1 MATSTRRT
9 NGGAA
14 PASIE
19 NYERERVFGLFRQ
32 FGYLEAELN
41 PLGLLPPQP
50 HPDLRF
56 DNDNDNEWAREARR
70 IYCGSVG
77 VEFMHIADPERRRWI
92 QNRIEAEPAAVDVD
106 INHARALDL
115 LVRADLFEQTLQQ
128 RYLGNKRFSLEG
140 NTSLLPAVDQVL
152 DVAGEHGAVELVMGM
167 SHRGRL
173 NVIIH
178 IARRPAEQVFAE
190 FEDVDPRS
198 VLGSGDVKYH
208 MGATG
213 EYVTRSG
220 KKIHIH
226 LVSNPSHL
234 EAVNPVT
241 VGRTRAKQDRAG
253 EGGTAKYLPL
263 LVHGDAAFAGQGI
276 TAETLN
282 YADLAGYSVGGTV
295 HVIVNNLIGFTTNAR
310 EEHSSRFSAQ
320 LARRQAIPIF
330 HVNGED
336 VDAVMRIARLAA
348 EYRYQFSTDVVVD
361 LIGYRRHGH
370 SEVDDPTVT
379 QPLMYKAIKQHPPL
393 YRIYGKQIGLDDD
406 NIAQRAATVKSEY
419 EAAQKSATEVTKKP
433 LMRDLPNYWSN
444 YFGGRYKPEY
454 EQLTGLAREELL
466 ELTTRLTTYPEGF
479 HIHPKVKKLLEQRQ
493 EMGTGKKPVDYGMAE
508 ALAFASLVKRG
519 IPVRLSGQDSR
530 RATFNQR
537 HSVLLDIEDETEY
550 MPLGHI
556 APTQAACEI
565 YNSALSEAG
574 VMGFEY
580 GYSRDY
586 PEALVLWEAQFG
598 DFANVAQAVI
608 DQFVCAAEDKWLLLS
623 GLVLLLP
630 HGYEG
635 QGPEHSSA
643 RIERF
648 LQLAARDNIQICQ
661 PSNAGQYFHL
671 LRRQALRKWRKPLI
685 VFTPKSMLRH
695 PDALSPLEDLTH
707 QKFLPVIPDT
717 ETQDAQRILLC
728 TGKIG
733 HELRA
738 ERQKRKDKDNDKAL
752 RTAIVFLEQ
761 MYPFP
766 EEELAAE
773 LERHGTARDIVW
785 VQEEPANMGAL
796 SYMLPR
802 LRHIVSDRPVH
813 SVKRSGSAS
822 PATGSAKAHE
832 VEQKTLLALAF
843 ATQD

>member
-1 MATSTRRT
+1 MATSTRNT
-9 NGGAA
+9 GGSTT
-14 PASIE
+14 PAINSD
-19 NYERERVFGLFRQ
+19 YERERVFGLFRQ

-50 HPDLRF
+50 HPDLEI
-56 DNDNDNEWAREARR
+56 DNEWAREARR

-92 QNRIEAEPAAVDVD
+92 QERIEAEPAAVDQE
-106 INHARALDL
+106 RAMDL
-115 LVRADLFEQTLQQ
+115 LLRADLFEQTLQQ

-173 NVIIH
+173 NVVIH
-178 IARRPAEQVFAE
+178 VANRPPEEVFAE

-213 EYVTRSG
+213 EFVTRNG

-226 LVSNPSHL
+226 LASNPSHL
-234 EAVNPVT
+234 EAVDPVT
-241 VGRTRAKQDRAG
+241 IGRTRAKQDRAG
-253 EGGTAKYLPL
+253 EGGEAKYLPL

-276 TAETLN
+276 TAETMN
-282 YADLAGYSVGGTV
+282 YADLSGYTVGGTI

-330 HVNGED
+330 HVNSED
-336 VDAVMRIARLAA
+336 VDAVMRIARIAT
-348 EYRYQFSTDVVVD
+348 EYRYRFGNDVIVD

-379 QPLMYKAIKQHPPL
+379 QPLMYKAIKEHPPL
-393 YRIYGKQIGLDDD
+393 YQIYAKRIGMNDA
-406 NIAQRAATVKSEY
+406 NIAERVQAVKSEY
-419 EAAQKSATEVTKKP
+419 ESAQKAATRFTKKP
-433 LMRDLPNYWSN
+433 LMRDLPNYWDE
-444 YFGGRYKPEY
+444 YFGGRYKAEY
-454 EQLTGLAREELL
+454 EKPTGIARQELEELT
-466 ELTTRLTTYPEGF
+466 ERLTTYPEGF
-479 HIHPKVKKLLEQRQ
+479 RIHPKVKKLLEQRH
-493 EMGTGKKPVDYGMAE
+493 EMGTGKKPLDYGMAE
-508 ALAFASLVKRG
+508 ALAFASLVKQG

-530 RATFNQR
+530 RGTFNQR
-537 HSVLLDIEDETEY
+537 HSVLLDVQDETEY
-550 MPLGHI
+550 VPLRHI
-556 APTQAACEI
+556 APEQAACDI
-565 YNSALSEAG
+565 YNSTLSEAG

-608 DQFVCAAEDKWLLLS
+608 DQFVCAGEDKWNLLS

-671 LRRQALRKWRKPLI
+671 LRRQALRNWRKPLV

-707 QKFLPVIPDT
+707 QRFLPVLPDT
-717 ETQDAQRILLC
+717 EAQDAKRILLC

-733 HELRA
+733 HELRT
-738 ERQKRKDKDNDKAL
+738 ERQKRKDL
-752 RTAIVFLEQ
+752 STAIVFLEQ

-766 EEELAAE
+766 EAELKEE
-773 LERHGTARDIVW
+773 LERHATARDIVW

-802 LRHIVSDRPVH
+802 LKHITDDRPVH

-843 ATQD
+843 TTVD

>member
-1 MATSTRRT
+1 MATSTRKP
-9 NGGAA
+9 GAA
-14 PASIE
+14 ATPAIIE

-50 HPDLRF
+50 HPDLQI
-56 DNDNDNEWAREARR
+56 DNEWAREARR
-70 IYCGSVG
+70 IYCASVG
-77 VEFMHIADPERRRWI
+77 LEFMHIADPERRRWI
-92 QNRIEAEPAAVDVD
+92 QERIEADPAPVD
-106 INHARALDL
+106 HERALDL
-115 LVRADLFEQTLQQ
+115 LLRADLFEQTLQQ

-140 NTSLLPAVDQVL
+140 NTSLLLAVDEVL
-152 DVAGEHGAVELVMGM
+152 EAAGERGAVELVMGM

-178 IARRPAEQVFAE
+178 LAKRPAEQVFAE

-213 EYVTRSG
+213 DYLTRSG
-220 KKIHIH
+220 KNIHIH

-253 EGGTAKYLPL
+253 EGGKAKYLPL

-276 TAETLN
+276 TAETIN
-282 YADLAGYSVGGTV
+282 YADLAGYTVGGTV
-295 HVIVNNLIGFTTNAR
+295 HVIVNNLVGFTTNAR

-336 VDAVMRIARLAA
+336 VDAVLRVARIAT
-348 EYRYQFSTDVVVD
+348 EYRYKFGTDVIID

-379 QPLMYKAIKQHPPL
+379 QPLMYKAIKEHPPL
-393 YRIYGKQIGLDDD
+393 YQIYAKQLAIENLAEWVGA
-406 NIAQRAATVKSEY
+406 IKSEY
-419 EAAQKSATEVTKKP
+419 EAAQKSATQVTKKP
-433 LMRDLPNYWSN
+433 MMRDLPKYWDG

-454 EQLTGLAREELL
+454 EQPTGVARDELVELTGY
-466 ELTTRLTTYPEGF
+466 LTTYPEGF
-479 HIHPKVKKLLEQRQ
+479 HIHPKVKKLLEQRE
-493 EMGTGKKPVDYGMAE
+493 EMGTGKKPIDYGMAE
-508 ALAFASLVKRG
+508 ALAFASLLKQG
-519 IPVRLSGQDSR
+519 IPVRLSGQDTR

-537 HSVLLDIEDETEY
+537 HSVLLDIQDETEY
-550 MPLGHI
+550 VPLRHI
-556 APTQAACEI
+556 APGQAACDI
-565 YNSALSEAG
+565 YNSTLSEAG

-608 DQFVCAAEDKWLLLS
+608 DQFVCAGEDKWGLLS

-671 LRRQALRKWRKPLI
+671 LRRQALRKWRKPLV

-695 PDALSPLEDLTH
+695 PDALSPLDDLTH
-707 QKFLPVIPDT
+707 QRFLPVIPDAQA
-717 ETQDAQRILLC
+717 QDAKRILIC

-738 ERQKRKDKDNDKAL
+738 ERQKRNDL
-752 RTAIVFLEQ
+752 STAIIFLEQ

-766 EEELAAE
+766 EAELAAE
-773 LERHGTARDIVW
+773 LERHATARDIVW
-785 VQEEPANMGAL
+785 VQEEPSNMGAL

-802 LRHIVSDRPVH
+802 LKRIAGERPVL
-813 SVKRSGSAS
+813 SVKRSASAS

-843 ATQD
+843 TTQD

>member
-1 MATSTRRT
+1 MATPTRGTARD
-9 NGGAA
+9 AA
-14 PASIE
+14 PKVVVNHGSE
-19 NYERERVFGLFRQ
+19 NLERERVFTLFRQ

-50 HPDLRF
+50 HPDLQI
-56 DNDNDNEWAREARR
+56 DNEWAREARR
-70 IYCGSVG
+70 FYCGSVG

-92 QNRIEAEPAAVDVD
+92 QERIEAEPPAVDQQ
-106 INHARALDL
+106 RALDL
-115 LVRADLFEQTLQQ
+115 LVRADLFEQTLQS

-140 NTSLLPAVDQVL
+140 GTSLLPAMDEVL

-173 NVIIH
+173 SLVIH
-178 IARRPAEQVFAE
+178 LARRPAEEVFAE

-226 LVSNPSHL
+226 LASNPSHL
-234 EAVNPVT
+234 EAVDPVT

-253 EGGTAKYLPL
+253 KGGEKKYLPV

-282 YADLAGYSVGGTV
+282 YADLSGFTVGGTI
-295 HVIVNNLIGFTTNAR
+295 HIIVNNLIGFTTNSR
-310 EEHSSRFSAQ
+310 EAHSSRFAAK

-336 VDAVMRIARLAA
+336 VDAVMRIARIAT
-348 EYRYQFSTDVVVD
+348 EYRYKFGTDVVVD

-379 QPLMYKAIKQHPPL
+379 QPLMYKAIKEHPPL
-393 YRIYGKQIGLDDD
+393 YQIYAKALGVE
-406 NIAQRAATVKSEY
+406 NIAERAAVVKAEFA
-419 EAAQKSATEVTKKP
+419 EAQKSATKFTKKP
-433 LMRDLPNYWSN
+433 QMRDLPKYWDN

-454 EQLTGLAREELL
+454 EQPTGVSREELANL
-466 ELTTRLTTYPEGF
+466 SESLTTYPEDF

-493 EMGTGKKPVDYGMAE
+493 EMGSGKKPVDYGMAE
-508 ALAFASLVKRG
+508 ALAFASLVKQG
-519 IPVRLSGQDSR
+519 IPIRLSGQDSR

-537 HSVLLDIEDETEY
+537 HSVLFDIQDETEY
-550 MPLGHI
+550 VPLRHI
-556 APTQAACEI
+556 APGQAACDI
-565 YNSALSEAG
+565 YNSTLSEAG

-586 PEALVLWEAQFG
+586 PEALVMWEAQFG

-608 DQFVCAAEDKWLLLS
+608 DQFVCAGEDKWNLLS

-661 PSNAGQYFHL
+661 PSNAAQYFHL
-671 LRRQALRKWRKPLI
+671 LRRQALRKWRKPLV

-707 QKFLPVIPDT
+707 QRFLPVLPDA
-717 ETQDAQRILLC
+717 EAHDAKRILVC

-733 HELRA
+733 HELRT
-738 ERQKRKDKDNDKAL
+738 ERQKRNDMS
-752 RTAIVFLEQ
+752 TAIVFLEQ

-766 EEELAAE
+766 EAELAAE
-773 LERHGTARDIVW
+773 LDRHRKARDIVW

-796 SYMLPR
+796 NYVLPR
-802 LRHIVSDRPVH
+802 LKRIANERPVL

-822 PATGSAKAHE
+822 PSTGSAKAHE

-843 ATQD
+843 TMQD